1 MRPTVT
7 EPCAA
12 WWRPYAGRSPAA
24 GVEAVTVEAEG
35 NGSHRAW
42 LALAVVAEAGED
54 RLLRCA
60 SCGYAAIAEWAI
72 VRKPPGPEGI
82 PRPIEPM
89 ATPGQRTIEDLAGF
103 LGVPPSATLKA
114 VFYDVEGETVFV
126 VIRGD
131 LARSERKLARL
142 LGARRLRLTPDAAV
156 RGAGLVLGSTSPVG
170 LRGIRVVGDD
180 SIVGGVNFVAGANQP
195 DIHLRKVNVPRD
207 FAVVREGDIALA
219 RGEACIHCGGPL
231 VADQAIVLGEVETV
245 ATSAAEAR
253 RARFLNRE
261 GSLQPLWL
269 ATYGLDVSRLLAA
282 VLERHHDE
290 RGIVWSPEGAL
301 FAVYLVALGEDRPE
315 VAAAAKAAYAA
326 LWNAGLET
334 LYDER
339 EETAGVKFMDADVLG
354 LPLRLTVSRRSVASG
369 GVELK
374 ERATGA
380 LRMRPLAEVVAGVQA
395 ALGTVARVR

>member
-1 MRPTVT
+1 
-7 EPCAA
+7 
-12 WWRPYAGRSPAA
+12 
-24 GVEAVTVEAEG
+24 
-35 NGSHRAW
+35 
-42 LALAVVAEAGED
+42 
-54 RLLRCA
+54 
-60 SCGYAAIAEWAI
+60 
-72 VRKPPGPEGI
+72 
-82 PRPIEPM
+82 
-89 ATPGQRTIEDLAGF
+89 
-103 LGVPPSATLKA
+103 
-114 VFYDVEGETVFV
+114 
-126 VIRGD
+126 
-131 LARSERKLARL
+131 
-142 LGARRLRLTPDAAV
+142 
-156 RGAGLVLGSTSPVG
+156 
-170 LRGIRVVGDD
+170 
-180 SIVGGVNFVAGANQP
+180 
-195 DIHLRKVNVPRD
+195 
-207 FAVVREGDIALA
+207 
-219 RGEACIHCGGPL
+219 
-231 VADQAIVLGEVETV
+231 
-245 ATSAAEAR
+245 
-253 RARFLNRE
+253 
-261 GSLQPLWL
+261 
-269 ATYGLDVSRLLAA
+269 VSRLLAA